1 MTVDNRE
8 TPIINMIQ
16 LRNLVLKRIHWVGW
30 KTDKGKDRKIPVDFD
45 GLLNAVLSGAIP
57 NISKR
62 FKEASCIEDCAKIVL
77 NYSMKTKDISS
88 SHFPTILQKSEAP
101 NYHFSDYKMDVS
113 EKSKKKIL
121 NWLLTFYYI
130 DLRSSK
136 QRTVIGIRSEN
147 ENLEKIIR
155 SLRETGGFYDFKLRI
170 GKITKAYIDREITY
184 ELPIYPTS
192 AYFTLLFLLCII
204 MEDLKFRE
212 ENIQNLN
219 FETLILNNTGGNK
232 WTSIYH
238 PIVNLKRLFDLFFKD
253 DDLTDTLK
261 FKFVVFLESLKPPRL
276 QNQNIIESYYS
287 LLSSLAFSILIEG
300 YLNVQKL
307 SQVISE
313 KISLEFRA
321 KREKPNYRFSKIYY
335 VNYVQSKF
343 FGGDSMSDFE
353 NLRKQMKAIASEI
366 GKLASKGD
374 TQRSLL
380 KRIILD
386 LKSEETP
393 TTFVEKLVSYLPRL
407 EREGVRVS
415 LPQDLVT
422 LPIRDFFIVKNE
434 FIVILWNS
442 YASTVSRTKEG
453 GEEE

>member
-1 MTVDNRE
+1 MSGKSLE
-8 TPIINMIQ
+8 Q
-16 LRNLVLKRIHWVGW
+16 LILKRIRWAGW
-30 KTDKGKDRKIPVDFD
+30 KKDSGKDRKIPIDFD

-77 NYSMKTKDISS
+77 DYLMETKDISS

-113 EKSKKKIL
+113 EKSKEKIL
-121 NWLLTFYYI
+121 NWLLSFYYL
-130 DLRSSK
+130 DLIRLEGKKLK
-136 QRTVIGIRSEN
+136 QRTIVGIRSEN
-147 ENLEKIIR
+147 KDLEKLIR
-155 SLRETGGFYDFKLRI
+155 SLREVGGIYDFKLKV
-170 GKITKAYIDREITY
+170 GKITRTYIDGDISY
-184 ELPIYPTS
+184 ELPVYPTS

-204 MEDLKFRE
+204 MEDLKFRGD
-212 ENIQNLN
+212 NIQNLN
-219 FETLILNNTGGNK
+219 FETLILNNSGGNK

-238 PIVNLKRLFDLFFKD
+238 PIVNLKRLYDLFFSD
-253 DDLTDTLK
+253 DDLTDNLK
-261 FKFVVFLESLKPPRL
+261 FKFVIFLESLKPPRL
-276 QNQNIIESYYS
+276 QNQNIVESYYS

-307 SQVISE
+307 SQAISE

-321 KREKPNYRFSKIYY
+321 KRERPDYNFSKIYY
-335 VNYVQSKF
+335 VDYVQSKF
-343 FGGDSMSDFE
+343 FGGDAMSGLE
-353 NLRKQMKAIASEI
+353 NLRKQMKAIAFEI
-366 GKLASKGD
+366 GKLANKGD
-374 TQRSLL
+374 TQKSLL

-393 TTFVEKLVSYLPRL
+393 ITFVEKLVSYLPRL
-407 EREGVRVS
+407 EREDIKVS
-415 LPQDLVT
+415 IPQDLVT

-442 YASTVSRTKEG
+442 YVG
-453 GEEE
+453 GGKQ